1 MEPYAMVSCRCLW
14 LRLATGL
21 VFLSFTPAP
30 HPASAEWYVA
40 GQVGANFADP
50 LRNIRGTGT
59 LAGLDAP
66 NFNLKTSPAYG
77 GKLGIF
83 PGHGV
88 FGADLD
94 LSHSAPHIKNLDDVP
109 GIHL

>member
-1 MEPYAMVSCRCLW
+1 MVSCRCFW
-14 LRLATGL
+14 LRLVTGL
-21 VFLSFTPAP
+21 LVFFPSALCS

-66 NFNLKTSPAYG
+66 NFNLKTSSAYG
-77 GKLGIF
+77 GNCEFSRATDYSGSNWTC
-83 PGHGV
+83 PT
-88 FGADLD
+88 
-94 LSHSAPHIKNLDDVP
+94 APRIS
-109 GIHL
+109 

>member
-1 MEPYAMVSCRCLW
+1 MVSCRCFW
-14 LRLATGL
+14 LRLVTGL
-21 VFLSFTPAP
+21 LVFFPSALCS

-66 NFNLKTSPAYG
+66 NFNLKTSSAYG
-77 GKLGIF
+77 GNCEFSRGTDYSGSNWTC
-83 PGHGV
+83 PT
-88 FGADLD
+88 
-94 LSHSAPHIKNLDDVP
+94 APRISRTSMMCR
-109 GIHL
+109 GFI